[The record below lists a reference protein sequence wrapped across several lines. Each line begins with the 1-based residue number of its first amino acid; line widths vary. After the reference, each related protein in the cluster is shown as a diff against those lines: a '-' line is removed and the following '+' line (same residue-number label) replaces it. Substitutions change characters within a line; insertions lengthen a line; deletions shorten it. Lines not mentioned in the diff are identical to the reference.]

1 MRGDVWVR
9 ENDKGERVLC
19 IDKGNSVIY
28 EEVIYPPPTENKIK
42 NNENKP

>member
-1 MRGDVWVR
+1 MKGDVWVK

-28 EEVIYPPPTENKIK
+28 EEVIYSPPAENKIK
-42 NNENKP
+42 NN